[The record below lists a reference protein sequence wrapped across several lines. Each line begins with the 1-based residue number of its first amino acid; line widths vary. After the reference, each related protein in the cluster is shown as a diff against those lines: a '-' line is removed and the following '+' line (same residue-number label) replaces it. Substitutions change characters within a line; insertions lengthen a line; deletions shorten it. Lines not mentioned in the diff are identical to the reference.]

1 MPLLQNSTMT
11 DTGTGGSKVKVE
23 NPTGN
28 YNATQQVSNSNNGN
42 KKVATSTAKTPTTA
56 TATAANAN
64 KKKTYKTYNYSSGS
78 GSGEAVE
85 TPETPQED
93 NKSKNYQAYLDYL
106 DKIYR
111 NEFEG
116 SKDSNNTYK
125 TEANK
130 NLDKAAKQW
139 KTTYANNNALLDQLA
154 AQNSQREANTN
165 NAIATAYQN
174 AINNA
179 NEYYNNLMG
188 TYNRSMG
195 YIDQGFNEGKTTSAQ
210 ARDEA
215 IQLAA
220 QLYSMGEASQNQQT
234 EKDLRSQ
241 YISYMNGMKNMNQQ
255 LASQGING
263 GASETAML
271 GALNGYESNRT
282 SLDEARLAALGV
294 LRQQQMQSDSQAQQT
309 YLNALADLISQ
320 RTNQQLGV
328 ENTRSSGEQA
338 YANMRTDAE
347 NTRGS
352 NTIAAQNNF
361 QNWAADL
368 TGQRT
373 NNSNTY
379 ANAVTGIANDR
390 NTVDANYQNAYQSAL
405 QSRSDNYSSA
415 AYSNIIDNMSK
426 ENKAITL
433 PKEASNTTKKE
444 KKAKEKKKEKKEAK
458 KSTTK
463 TTFTTS
469 STSSGK
475 TKDTTS
481 KSKSSTSSKSKS
493 TTSNT
498 KKSNTTSNT
507 KSNTSSKKTTSKK
520 DTDSKKKTSK
530 KK

>member
-1 MPLLQNSTMT
+1 MT
-11 DTGTGGSKVKVE
+11 DTGTGGSKIKVE

-42 KKVATSTAKTPTTA
+42 KKVATSTSKTPTTA
-56 TATAANAN
+56 TSTAANAN
-64 KKKTYKTYNYSSGS
+64 KKRTYTYSNNSS

-93 NKSKNYQAYLDYL
+93 NKSKNYQAYHDYL

-174 AINNA
+174 VINNA

-220 QLYSMGEASQNQQT
+220 KLYEMGEATQNQQT
-234 EKDLRSQ
+234 EKDLKNQ

-255 LASQGING
+255 LAAQGING
-263 GASETAML
+263 GASETALL
-271 GALNGYESNRT
+271 GALNGYEANRA
-282 SLDEARLAALGV
+282 SLDEARLAAMGV
-294 LRQQQMQSDSQAQQT
+294 LRQQQMESDSQAQQT
-309 YLNALADLISQ
+309 YLNALANLISQ

-338 YANMRTDAE
+338 YAGMKTDAE

-379 ANAVTGIANDR
+379 ANAVNGLANDR
-390 NTVDANYQNAYQSAL
+390 NSVAANYQNAYQSAL

-426 ENKAITL
+426 DNKAVTL
-433 PKEASNTTKKE
+433 PKDSSNTTKKE
-444 KKAKEKKKEKKEAK
+444 QKAKDKKKAKKEAK
-458 KSTTK
+458 KTTK
-463 TTFTTS
+463 TNNKQDEQAAKTA
-469 STSSGK
+469 STSAKKS
-475 TKDTTS
+475 S
-481 KSKSSTSSKSKS
+481 LSSKSSSSKK
-493 TTSNT
+493 TTSNS
-498 KKSNTTSNT
+498 KSNTTSNT
-507 KSNTSSKKTTSKK
+507 KSNTSSKKTTTSSSKK
-520 DTDSKKKTSK
+520 TTSSSKKKK
-530 KK
+530 

>member
-1 MPLLQNSTMT
+1 MT

-125 TEANK
+125 TQAEK
-130 NLDKAAKQW
+130 NLDQAAKQW
-139 KTTYANNNALLDQLA
+139 ADTYANNNALLDQLA

-220 QLYSMGEASQNQQT
+220 KLYEMGEASQNQQT
-234 EKDLRSQ
+234 EKDLKNQ

-255 LASQGING
+255 LAAQGING
-263 GASETAML
+263 GASETALL
-271 GALNGYESNRT
+271 GALNGYEANRT
-282 SLDEARLAALGV
+282 SLDEARLAAMGV
-294 LRQQQMQSDSQAQQT
+294 LRQQQMESDSQAQQT
-309 YLNALADLISQ
+309 YLNALANLISQ

-338 YANMRTDAE
+338 YAGMKTDAE

-379 ANAVTGIANDR
+379 ANAVTGLANDR
-390 NTVDANYQNAYQSAL
+390 NTVGSNYQNAYQSAL

-426 ENKAITL
+426 ENKAVTL
-433 PKEASNTTKKE
+433 PKTSSNTTTAE
-444 KKAKEKKKEKKEAK
+444 KKAATKKKAQKETKKTTKANNKQDEQAAKIASATAK
-458 KSTTK
+458 KS
-463 TTFTTS
+463 S
-469 STSSGK
+469 SS
-475 TKDTTS
+475 
-481 KSKSSTSSKSKS
+481 SKSS
-493 TTSNT
+493 
-498 KKSNTTSNT
+498 
-507 KSNTSSKKTTSKK
+507 SSKKTTSNSKSKTTSNAKSNTSTKK
-520 DTDSKKKTSK
+520 TTTSSSKKTTSSSKKKK
-530 KK
+530 

>member
-1 MPLLQNSTMT
+1 MT
-11 DTGTGGSKVKVE
+11 DTGSGGANAKVQ

-28 YNATQQVSNSNNGN
+28 YNATQQISNSNNGA
-42 KKVATSTAKTPTTA
+42 KKVATSTSKTPTTA

-78 GSGEAVE
+78 GSGEEAE

-125 TEANK
+125 TQAEK
-130 NLDKAAKQW
+130 NLDQAAKQW
-139 KTTYANNNALLDQLA
+139 ADTYANNNALLDQLA

-220 QLYSMGEASQNQQT
+220 KLYEMGEASQNQQT
-234 EKDLRSQ
+234 EKDLKNQ

-255 LASQGING
+255 LAAQGING
-263 GASETAML
+263 GASETALL
-271 GALNGYESNRT
+271 GALNGYEANRT
-282 SLDEARLAALGV
+282 SLDEARLAAMGV
-294 LRQQQMQSDSQAQQT
+294 LRQQQMESDSQAQQT
-309 YLNALADLISQ
+309 YLNALANLISQ

-338 YANMRTDAE
+338 YAGMKTDAE

-379 ANAVTGIANDR
+379 ANAVTGLANDR
-390 NTVDANYQNAYQSAL
+390 NTVGSNYQNAYQSAL

-415 AYSNIIDNMSK
+415 AYSNVIDNMSK
-426 ENKAITL
+426 DNKSVTL

-444 KKAKEKKKEKKEAK
+444 KKAKEKKKEKKAAK
-458 KSTTK
+458 KSSSK
-463 TTFTTS
+463 TTFSTS
-469 STSSGK
+469 STSSGT
-475 TKDTTS
+475 TKDTSS

-493 TTSNT
+493 TSSS
-498 KKSNTTSNT
+498 KSKSNTTSNT
-507 KSNTSSKKTTSKK
+507 KSNTSTKKTTTSSSKK
-520 DTDSKKKTSK
+520 NTDSKKKTTK